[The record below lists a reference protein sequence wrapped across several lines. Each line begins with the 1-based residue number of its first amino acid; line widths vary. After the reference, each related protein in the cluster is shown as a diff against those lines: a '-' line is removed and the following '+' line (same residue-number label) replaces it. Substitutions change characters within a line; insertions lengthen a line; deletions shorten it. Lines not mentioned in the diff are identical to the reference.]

1 MALPLLPQDV
11 QSIFTGPFVT
21 GPIANQDVEA
31 GPADYNQWMSS
42 GVDQIDQT
50 EMNDLKNE
58 VADLREMV
66 LRLQKLVIPISANR
80 KTRVIDL

>member
-1 MALPLLPQDV
+1 MALPLMPQDV
-11 QSIFTGPFVT
+11 QSIFTGPLA
-21 GPIANQDVEA
+21 ANQDVEA
-31 GPADYNQWMSS
+31 GPADYNMIGS
-42 GVDQIDQT
+42 GVDQVDQT